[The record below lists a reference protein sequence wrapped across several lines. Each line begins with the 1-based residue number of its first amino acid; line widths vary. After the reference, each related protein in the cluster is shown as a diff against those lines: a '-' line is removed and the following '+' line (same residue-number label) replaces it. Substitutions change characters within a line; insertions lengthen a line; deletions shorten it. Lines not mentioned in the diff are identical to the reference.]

1 MSNSETNDAVEN
13 IEDVVEQAEDGYDAE
28 VAADDYDTEI
38 VETEVIERAPI
49 VIDRP
54 IQTVGRRKE
63 AVVPCVWCRVR
74 DFS

>member
-1 MSNSETNDAVEN
+1 MP
-13 IEDVVEQAEDGYDAE
+13 E

-63 AVVPCVWCRVR
+63 PWSRVR
-74 DFS
+74 LVPGSG